1 MSDIL
6 YENQEY
12 AFSMRYPSN
21 WEVGKGI
28 MSSIVIFHSPVN
40 EKRVIRGNLNVVIVD
55 LSDEPPTLEQSY
67 DPIIAQLENVITMF
81 KLINKSPS
89 VISGN
94 DSYEIIFTGIQGK
107 HELKWMQNW
116 TISDNMLY
124 TITYTN
130 SQLHFDEFLDEG
142 CFFAIFESG
151 YFDSLTDGVS
161 FPG

>member
-1 MSDIL
+1 MSEIL
-6 YENQEY
+6 YENQKY
-12 AFSMRYPSN
+12 AFSISYPSN
-21 WEVGKGI
+21 WEMEEGV
-28 MSSIVIFHSPVN
+28 MSSVVFFRSPVN
-40 EKRVIRGNLNVVIVD
+40 EKRAIRGNLNVVIVD
-55 LSDEPPTLEQSY
+55 LSDEPTTLEQSY

-130 SQLHFDEFLDEG
+130 SQLHFDEFLDEAKKMINT
-142 CFFAIFESG
+142 FKIH
-151 YFDSLTDGVS
+151 
-161 FPG
+161 

>member
-12 AFSMRYPSN
+12 AFSISYPSN

-40 EKRVIRGNLNVVIVD
+40 EKRAIRGNLNVVIVD
-55 LSDEPPTLEQSY
+55 LSDEPTTLEQSY

-116 TISDNMLY
+116 TISDNMIY

-130 SQLHFDEFLDEG
+130 SQLHFDEFLDEAKKMINT
-142 CFFAIFESG
+142 FKIH
-151 YFDSLTDGVS
+151 
-161 FPG
+161 